1 MASSKGINIKVTR
14 EKLIEALES
23 RLSELES
30 TRKQYEQ
37 DMKDYK
43 QAKKDWLESLFKV
56 ASKTPALRSDLQQGH
71 LYGNESDNKY
81 RLQVEYFIPKNA
93 VSNEPTEPENPI
105 KDRWVGRY
113 RYDYEEQVFEMNN
126 AIRMLKLS
134 DEDVVSTATY
144 ASVSRYL

>member
-30 TRKQYEQ
+30 TRKQYDQ
-37 DMKDYK
+37 DVKNYK
-43 QAKKDWLESLFKV
+43 QAKKDWLESLFKI
-56 ASKTPALRSDLQQGH
+56 ASKTPELRTELEQGH
-71 LYGNESDNKY
+71 LYGRGADGY

-93 VSNEPTEPENPI
+93 VSDEPTEPKNPLED
-105 KDRWVGRY
+105 KWVGRY
-113 RYDYEEQVFEMNN
+113 RYNYEDQVFEMNN